1 MYKQQLAT
9 CTQQTPNEVD
19 TTSTIN
25 SINTQG
31 QVLEKESKKVQLS
44 QRQEMEIQ
52 WRVISQ
58 NK

>member
-9 CTQQTPNEVD
+9 CTQQTPNEVN
-19 TTSTIN
+19 TTSTIS
-25 SINTQG
+25 SIKTQG
-31 QVLEKESKKVQLS
+31 QVLEKESRKVQLS